1 MGFLMSKRSISP
13 PPVVAEALVVLGQRI
28 RLGRQGLRWTA
39 SELAARAGVSET
51 TVLSSEAGKPG
62 TAIGTVF
69 TLARLTGVPLFGID
83 DPAELSRLRR
93 EGEREIALL
102 PAKVYHRGAG
112 EPNADF

>member
-1 MGFLMSKRSISP
+1 MRFLMPKKSISP
-13 PPVVAEALVVLGQRI
+13 PPVVTEALVVLGQRI

-39 SELAARAGVSET
+39 SELAARAGVSEP
-51 TVLSSEAGKPG
+51 TVLASEAGKPG

-93 EGEREIALL
+93 DGDREIALL
-102 PAKVYHRGAG
+102 PSKVYHLSNG
-112 EPNADF
+112 EPDAAF

>member
-1 MGFLMSKRSISP
+1 MGYPMPKKPISP

-39 SELAARAGVSET
+39 SELAARAGVSEP
-51 TVLSSEAGKPG
+51 TVLASEAGKPG

-93 EGEREIALL
+93 DGEREIALL
-102 PAKVYHRGAG
+102 PSKVYHLSEG
-112 EPNADF
+112 EPDAAF